1 MTLYLTD
8 DSLLFQ
14 LIVLF
19 FLLMLFCPRRICFC
33 FIVPYILWFCFYLS
47 CCSKIACRCDCQT
60 VSIFVVFQSGQK
72 FPADTTVPVVFVPK
86 YPVDHNNEPEPRY
99 NTQCIPVSLL
109 SELRTCRFH
118 YTAGNFIFLEPRIAL
133 V

>member
-33 FIVPYILWFCFYLS
+33 FIVPYILWTGFDFIYPAVLKLHVAVIARPLAYSLS
-47 CCSKIACRCDCQT
+47 SRVDKNFQQILLFLLFLFRNIP
-60 VSIFVVFQSGQK
+60 SITIMNRNPDITRS
-72 FPADTTVPVVFVPK
+72 
-86 YPVDHNNEPEPRY
+86 
-99 NTQCIPVSLL
+99 VSLSHSCL
-109 SELRTCRFH
+109 
-118 YTAGNFIFLEPRIAL
+118 NFEPVGSITRLVISYFWNPAL
-133 V
+133 L

>member
-14 LIVLF
+14 LKVLF

-33 FIVPYILWFCFYLS
+33 FIVPYILWFWFYLS

-60 VSIFVVFQSGQK
+60 VSIYSLSSRVDKNFQQILL
-72 FPADTTVPVVFVPK
+72 FLLFLFR
-86 YPVDHNNEPEPRY
+86 N
-99 NTQCIPVSLL
+99 IPSITIMNRNPDITRSVSLSHSCL
-109 SELRTCRFH
+109 
-118 YTAGNFIFLEPRIAL
+118 NFEPVGSITRLVNSYFWNPAL
-133 V
+133 L